1 MCQNPGLLLLTGPYL
16 YTDAVKFTLQ
26 LKQPKTRSM
35 PHSPATWKWRVDA
48 ASHEWIAYSNK
59 NAAQIEQAVRVP
71 LSLTY
76 YSAFNII
83 LYLYS

>member
-1 MCQNPGLLLLTGPYL
+1 
-16 YTDAVKFTLQ
+16 
-26 LKQPKTRSM
+26 M